1 MVQFD
6 SAVYGPITEGA
17 QQSITFRLV
26 AQPPPVAGDIT
37 VLFSTISQS
46 ATGIVTALIQQHVCM

>member
-6 SAVYGPITEGA
+6 PVVYGPITEGD

-26 AQPPPVAGDIT
+26 AQPPPAAGDIT

-46 ATGIVTALIQQHVCM
+46 AVGIQ